1 MIITFDLSGRDRKR
15 LVKAIS
21 EITGARAVYKFMP
34 TCAYEI
40 DFFTVTKEGTL
51 EFPDRSDTEIV
62 EQVLEGLAEREFA
75 VISSYYDNGESA
87 METDED
93 LPTETPTQ
101 HDTAAVIEVE
111 EVSEKAD
118 TTEHGATLPETATVT
133 ETEEVSEE
141 TETTAET
148 ATLPDTAAVTE
159 VEEVSEESEATV
171 ETATQPDTAAVT
183 ETEEVSEETE
193 TTAQNETPPEAA
205 PTAENN
211 GIDRFSISMRRD
223 FFDEALFSKLDRLIE
238 SKSDLFK
245 MAFKTD
251 DLSYEKSEDRVTC
264 AWFPWTGA
272 PDEGIAYSTFI
283 DMLTKH
289 LKEQKRVNASKT
301 QTDNPKFAMR
311 VFLIRL
317 GMVGNEYKAA
327 RKILLRNLEGSSAF
341 RKGAPHNEDTE

>member
-1 MIITFDLSGRDRKR
+1 MIITFDLSGRDRKQ

-62 EQVLEGLAEREFA
+62 EQVLDGLAEKGFTMTSAINE
-75 VISSYYDNGESA
+75 NGHSDMFGAKETSESEEA
-87 METDED
+87 T
-93 LPTETPTQ
+93 
-101 HDTAAVIEVE
+101 DTAILP
-111 EVSEKAD
+111 D
-118 TTEHGATLPETATVT
+118 TAEIT

-141 TETTAET
+141 TET
-148 ATLPDTAAVTE
+148 AAN
-159 VEEVSEESEATV
+159 
-171 ETATQPDTAAVT
+171 TATQADI
-183 ETEEVSEETE
+183 E
-193 TTAQNETPPEAA
+193 

-223 FFDEALFSKLDRLIE
+223 FFDDAAFEKLDRLIE
-238 SKSDLFK
+238 SKSELFK
-245 MAFKTD
+245 MAFQTD
-251 DLSYEKSEDRVTC
+251 DLSYEITDDRVTF
-264 AWFPWTGA
+264 AWFPWTKESG
-272 PDEGIAYSTFI
+272 EGIAYSTFI
-283 DMLTKH
+283 DLLTKH

-317 GMVGNEYKAA
+317 GMVGEEYKAA

-341 RKGAPHNEDTE
+341 RKGAKHNDDTE

>member
-1 MIITFDLSGRDRKR
+1 MVITFDLRDIGRKQ
-15 LVKAIS
+15 LVKAIA
-21 EITGARAVYKFMP
+21 EITGARPVYKFMP

-51 EFPDRSDTEIV
+51 EFPDSSDTEIV

-93 LPTETPTQ
+93 LPTEMRTQ
-101 HDTAAVIEVE
+101 PDTAEITEIE
-111 EVSEKAD
+111 EVSK
-118 TTEHGATLPETATVT
+118 
-133 ETEEVSEE
+133 E
-141 TETTAET
+141 TETTA
-148 ATLPDTAAVTE
+148 DTA
-159 VEEVSEESEATV
+159 S
-171 ETATQPDTAAVT
+171 QPDT
-183 ETEEVSEETE
+183 EE
-193 TTAQNETPPEAA
+193 N
-205 PTAENN
+205 AESV
-211 GIDRFSISMRRD
+211 DRFSISMRRD
-223 FFDEALFSKLDRLIE
+223 FFDDAAFEKLDRLIE

-251 DLSYEKSEDRVTC
+251 DLSYEKSEDRVTF
-264 AWFPWTGA
+264 AWFPWTGDS
-272 PDEGIAYSTFI
+272 DEGVAYSTFI

-317 GMVGNEYKAA
+317 GMVGETYKTC

>member
-1 MIITFDLSGRDRKR
+1 MIITFDLSGRDRKQ

-93 LPTETPTQ
+93 LPTATPTQ
-101 HDTAAVIEVE
+101 PDTAVVTEDEGLSE
-111 EVSEKAD
+111 ETEITAD
-118 TTEHGATLPETATVT
+118 TATQPDTAEIT

-141 TETTAET
+141 AETTADT
-148 ATLPDTAAVTE
+148 ASQLDTAA
-159 VEEVSEESEATV
+159 
-171 ETATQPDTAAVT
+171 
-183 ETEEVSEETE
+183 
-193 TTAQNETPPEAA
+193 
-205 PTAENN
+205 TAENN

-223 FFDEALFSKLDRLIE
+223 FFDDAAFAKLDRLIE
-238 SKSDLFK
+238 SKSELFK
-245 MAFKTD
+245 MAFQTD
-251 DLSYEKSEDRVTC
+251 DLSYEKSEDRVTF
-264 AWFPWTGA
+264 AWFPWTGDS
-272 PDEGIAYSTFI
+272 DEGIAYSTFI

-327 RKILLRNLEGSSAF
+327 RKILLRNLEGSAF

>member
-141 TETTAET
+141 TETTA
-148 ATLPDTAAVTE
+148 
-159 VEEVSEESEATV
+159 

>member
-1 MIITFDLSGRDRKR
+1 MIITFDLSGRDRKQ

-34 TCAYEI
+34 TCAFEI

-51 EFPDRSDTEIV
+51 EFPDRSETEIV
-62 EQVLEGLAEREFA
+62 EQVLEGLAERGFV

-87 METDED
+87 IETDED
-93 LPTETPTQ
+93 LPTETPIQ
-101 HDTAAVIEVE
+101 PDTAEI
-111 EVSEKAD
+111 
-118 TTEHGATLPETATVT
+118 TEI
-133 ETEEVSEE
+133 EEVSEE
-141 TETTAET
+141 AETTADT
-148 ATLPDTAAVTE
+148 ASQLDTAA
-159 VEEVSEESEATV
+159 
-171 ETATQPDTAAVT
+171 
-183 ETEEVSEETE
+183 
-193 TTAQNETPPEAA
+193 
-205 PTAENN
+205 TAENN

-223 FFDEALFSKLDRLIE
+223 FFDDAAFEKLDRLIE
-238 SKSDLFK
+238 SKSELFK
-245 MAFKTD
+245 MAFQTD
-251 DLSYEKSEDRVTC
+251 DLSYEKSDDRVTF
-264 AWFPWTGA
+264 AWFPWTGDS
-272 PDEGIAYSTFI
+272 DEGVAYSTFI

>member
-1 MIITFDLSGRDRKR
+1 MIITFDLSGRDRKQ

-62 EQVLEGLAEREFA
+62 EQVLEGLSERGFA

-87 METDED
+87 IETDED
-93 LPTETPTQ
+93 LPTETPTEP
-101 HDTAAVIEVE
+101 DTAVVIEVE

-118 TTEHGATLPETATVT
+118 TTEHGATLADTAENT

-141 TETTAET
+141 AETTA
-148 ATLPDTAAVTE
+148 DSAA
-159 VEEVSEESEATV
+159 
-171 ETATQPDTAAVT
+171 QPDT
-183 ETEEVSEETE
+183 E
-193 TTAQNETPPEAA
+193 
-205 PTAENN
+205 PTAESETV
-211 GIDRFSISMRRD
+211 DRFSISMRRD
-223 FFDEALFSKLDRLIE
+223 FFDEALFAKLDRLIE

-251 DLSYEKSEDRVTC
+251 DLSYEKREDRVTF
-264 AWFPWTGA
+264 AWFPWTGDS
-272 PDEGIAYSTFI
+272 DEGVAYSTFI

>member
-1 MIITFDLSGRDRKR
+1 MIITFDLSGRDRKQ

-93 LPTETPTQ
+93 LPTATPTQ
-101 HDTAAVIEVE
+101 PDTAVVTEDEGLSE
-111 EVSEKAD
+111 ETEITAD
-118 TTEHGATLPETATVT
+118 TATQPDTAEIT

-141 TETTAET
+141 AETTADT
-148 ATLPDTAAVTE
+148 ASQLDTAA
-159 VEEVSEESEATV
+159 
-171 ETATQPDTAAVT
+171 
-183 ETEEVSEETE
+183 
-193 TTAQNETPPEAA
+193 
-205 PTAENN
+205 TAENN

-238 SKSDLFK
+238 SKSELFK
-245 MAFKTD
+245 MAFQTD
-251 DLSYEKSEDRVTC
+251 DLSYEVTEDRVTF
-264 AWFPWTGA
+264 AWFPWTGDS
-272 PDEGIAYSTFI
+272 DEGVAYSTFI

-317 GMVGNEYKAA
+317 GMVGETYKTC

-341 RKGAPHNEDTE
+341 RKGGKTQ

>member
-1 MIITFDLSGRDRKR
+1 MIITFDLSGRDRKQ

-101 HDTAAVIEVE
+101 
-111 EVSEKAD
+111 
-118 TTEHGATLPETATVT
+118 
-133 ETEEVSEE
+133 
-141 TETTAET
+141 
-148 ATLPDTAAVTE
+148 PDTAAVTE
-159 VEEVSEESEATV
+159 VEEVSEEAETTAD
-171 ETATQPDTAAVT
+171 TATQPDTA
-183 ETEEVSEETE
+183 E
-193 TTAQNETPPEAA
+193 
-205 PTAENN
+205 TAES
-211 GIDRFSISMRRD
+211 IDRFSISMRRD

>member
-1 MIITFDLSGRDRKR
+1 MIITFDLSGRDRKQ

-40 DFFTVTKEGTL
+40 DFFTVTKEGTI

-93 LPTETPTQ
+93 LPTETPT
-101 HDTAAVIEVE
+101 E
-111 EVSEKAD
+111 
-118 TTEHGATLPETATVT
+118 
-133 ETEEVSEE
+133 
-141 TETTAET
+141 
-148 ATLPDTAAVTE
+148 
-159 VEEVSEESEATV
+159 
-171 ETATQPDTAAVT
+171 PDTAAVT
-183 ETEEVSEETE
+183 ETEEVSEETK
-193 TTAQNETPPEAA
+193 TTAQNETLPEAS
-205 PTAENN
+205 PNAENN
-211 GIDRFSISMRRD
+211 GIDRFSISMQRD
-223 FFDEALFSKLDRLIE
+223 FFDEAMFSKLDRLIE
-238 SKSDLFK
+238 SKSELFQ

-251 DLSYEKSEDRVTC
+251 DLSYEKSDDRVTF
-264 AWFPWTGA
+264 AWFPWTGDS
-272 PDEGIAYSTFI
+272 DEGVAYSTFI

-317 GMVGNEYKAA
+317 GMIGETYKTC